1 MMPGIGHTFFWAG
14 EPPVGGGDI
23 FREGNMYLS
32 SAGTAAH
39 GMIRFASMITVLVLS
54 WL

>member
-1 MMPGIGHTFFWAG
+1 MMPGIGHGFFWAG
-14 EPPVGGGDI
+14 EAAGGGDAV

-32 SAGTAAH
+32 SAGVAAR
-39 GMIRFASMITVLVLS
+39 GMIRFASMITVLVMA